1 MNNIWKK
8 VSSQEKE
15 QIYNFAEEY
24 KRFLNL
30 CKTEREVV
38 NYITSVAL
46 ENGYKDGF
54 SNKSE
59 KLIFSDKERIVALYK
74 KGVRSQKGGFNII
87 VSHIDSPRID
97 LKPRPIYE
105 DSELVL
111 LDTQY
116 YGGIK
121 KYQWFSIPLAIHGVI
136 LNKYGRKQY
145 IVIGEDN
152 DDPVF
157 TIADLLPHLSR
168 KVQGNK
174 PIDEALP
181 GEKLDVLFGSVPMD
195 GEKEEEIKKYALHIL
210 KEKYEIEEEDLVS
223 ADIEIVPAFK
233 ARDVGIDKSLI
244 GGYGQD
250 DRICVFCSLKALM
263 DIKENIHPILLLF
276 VDREEIG
283 SFGNTSAKSKFL
295 EIVVKKILEMEEDIK
310 PYDVEI
316 SLYNSR
322 AISADVT
329 SAVNPNFKEVDDL
342 KNSAKLG
349 HGVAIVKY
357 TGSGGKYY
365 ASEASA
371 EYTSYIRNL
380 FNKNGVIWQTGILGK
395 VDEGGGGTVAM
406 FLAEYGMDI
415 IDVGPP
421 ILNMHSP
428 FEISSKADLFMT
440 YKAYKVFLESE

>member
-1 MNNIWKK
+1 MANVWEK
-8 VSSQEKE
+8 VSSKEKE
-15 QIYNFAEEY
+15 EIFKLAEEY
-24 KRFLNL
+24 KKFLNS

-38 NYITSVAL
+38 NYIISIAL

-54 SNKSE
+54 NHSSD
-59 KLIFSDKERIVALYK
+59 KLFFFDKERIVALYK
-74 KGVRSQKGGFNII
+74 RGNKKASYGLKII

-97 LKPRPIYE
+97 LKPKPIYE
-105 DSELVL
+105 DSDLLL

-136 LNKYGRKQY
+136 VNKYNRKQT
-145 IVIGEDN
+145 IIIGEDEN
-152 DDPVF
+152 DPVF

-168 KVQGNK
+168 KVQGDK
-174 PIDEALP
+174 KIDEALP
-181 GEKLDVLFGSVPMD
+181 GEKLDLIFGSIPLD
-195 GEKEEEIKKYALHIL
+195 GEKEEKVKKNILKIL
-210 KEKYEIEEEDLVS
+210 KEKYEIEEEDFIS
-223 ADIEIVPAFK
+223 ADITIVPAFK
-233 ARDVGIDKSLI
+233 VRDIGIDKSLI

-250 DRICVFCSLKALM
+250 DRICVWSSLKALI
-263 DIKENIHPILLLF
+263 DLEKNEYSALLLF
-276 VDREEIG
+276 VDKEEIG
-283 SFGNTSAKSKFL
+283 SVGNTSAKSKFL
-295 EIVVKKILEMEEDIK
+295 EVVVKRIS
-310 PYDVEI
+310 EI
-316 SLYNSR
+316 ENENDFNKVLYNSK

-329 SAVNPNFKEVDDL
+329 SATNPNFKEVDDPR
-342 KNSAKLG
+342 NSAKLN

-357 TGSGGKYY
+357 TGSGGKFF

-371 EYTSYIRNL
+371 EYTGYIRNL
-380 FNKNGVIWQTGILGK
+380 LNNNNIIWQVGLLGK

-415 IDVGPP
+415 IDMGPP

-428 FEISSKADLFMT
+428 FEISSKADLYMT